1 MLELSRFR
9 PGPTPWAGWLP
20 AAWSPFWWPASSH
33 PPTASARV
41 TPGTPVTT
49 DSADQSQNIDEA
61 TGRQSLHKAR
71 CPARRHS
78 RVGRLAKEKAFIYLF
93 AASSQLSGV
102 SETDE
107 TQDVITKV
115 PGSTLWSQAWRCG
128 THSSAQV
135 PSRFVAIGYCLLILP
150 SMYSEHVSFVLY
162 PVFFQHRPAPTFMP
176 FGNRTPSGHSQEH
189 PGPSQH
195 RPF

>member
-115 PGSTLWSQAWRCG
+115 PGSTLSSQAWRCG
-128 THSSAQV
+128 TPSSAQV
-135 PSRFVAIGYCLLILP
+135 PSRFVAIAYCLLILP

-162 PVFFQHRPAPTFMP
+162 PVLLPASSRSDVYAFW
-176 FGNRTPSGHSQEH
+176 
-189 PGPSQH
+189 
-195 RPF
+195 